1 MSDVPQRNGVPQLGS
16 RLPAADGRLPSSGH
30 LLDNMVLFARLLRVG
45 DLDVTP
51 TQLGDWLR
59 ALEHVDL
66 RRKEDF
72 KSASRALLVR
82 RREDLDWYDLAFEL
96 FWQARDP
103 AELERLEMGL
113 LLQRRVERRR
123 RSVIER
129 LGEPPAEA
137 ARREEREPERRAA
150 WSDREVL
157 RRKNFADLTAAEDA
171 EIRKLIAALRFD
183 LDRRPSRRRVRSR
196 RQGEVDLRRALRRS
210 VRSGG
215 EVLELPRRRRK
226 LRRRPLVALC
236 DVSGSME
243 PYARLLLRFL
253 YALSQSSGRSTGADR
268 LEAFVFGTRLTRI
281 TQQLQRRN
289 VDDALRLAHA
299 EIRDWGGGTRT
310 GEALHRFNWD
320 WSRRVL
326 GRGAV
331 VLLISDGWDRGDV
344 GLLAREMDRLHR
356 SCHRLIWLNPLLG
369 SPEYRPLTRGM
380 VAALPH
386 VDDFLPVHDL
396 RSLEQLGEV
405 LGGLEERPTRRG
417 AALRAA
423 TGRS

>member
-1 MSDVPQRNGVPQLGS
+1 M
-16 RLPAADGRLPSSGH
+16 PAPDRTNAIRTTGDAPTATGH

-51 TQLGDWLR
+51 AQLGDWLR
-59 ALEHVDL
+59 ALDHVDT

-72 KSASRALLVR
+72 KNASRTLLVR
-82 RREDLDWYDLAFEL
+82 RREDLDWFDLAFEL
-96 FWQARDP
+96 YWQARDP
-103 AELERLEMGL
+103 AELERLELGL
-113 LLQRRVERRR
+113 LLQRRIERRQRSSVERLVEPTSETKDRR
-123 RSVIER
+123 
-129 LGEPPAEA
+129 AEA
-137 ARREEREPERRAA
+137 DREPEQVGD
-150 WSDREVL
+150 WSDQEVL
-157 RRKNFADLTAAEDA
+157 RRKNFADLTAAEHA
-171 EIRKLIAALRFD
+171 EIRKLIAALRFE
-183 LDRRPSRRRVRSR
+183 LDRRPSRRRVSAR
-196 RQGEVDLRRALRRS
+196 RRGEVDLRRALRRS

-243 PYARLLLRFL
+243 PYARLLLHFL
-253 YALSQSSGRSTGADR
+253 YAVSQSSGRRTGADR
-268 LEAFVFGTRLTRI
+268 LEAFVFGTQLTRI
-281 TQQLQRRN
+281 TNHLERRN
-289 VDDALRLAHA
+289 VDDALRQAYG

-310 GEALHRFNWD
+310 GEALQRFNWD

-344 GLLAREMDRLHR
+344 ALLAREMDRLHR

-386 VDDFLPVHDL
+386 VDDFLPVHNL

-405 LGGLEERPTRRG
+405 LGELEERPTRRG

-423 TGRS
+423 TGGS